1 MPEYSLPQPPAQ
13 AIISAVTDVIRGSG
27 FGSVEIVLHE
37 GNVTLIEKRE
47 KLRLVQHKNRTEGAD
62 TGNSVS
68 IK

>member
-13 AIISAVTDVIRGSG
+13 AIISAVTDVVRGSG

-47 KLRLVQHKNRTEGAD
+47 KLRLVQHKHRTEGAD
-62 TGNSVS
+62 TVNPVS